1 MDKNSRDYQIL
12 KKAVQCCLEIEH
24 AHGEYGHSYEA
35 FCSNPTY
42 RNAVALCL
50 LQIGELSGKLSEE
63 FKKENQ
69 QIPWHMIK
77 GMKKAVILDYGKIDD
92 ELLWKTAED
101 GLQELR
107 QFCQKELDGGF
118 AFDVRL

>member
-1 MDKNSRDYQIL
+1 
-12 KKAVQCCLEIEH
+12 
-24 AHGEYGHSYEA
+24 
-35 FCSNPTY
+35 
-42 RNAVALCL
+42 
-50 LQIGELSGKLSEE
+50 
-63 FKKENQ
+63 
-69 QIPWHMIK
+69 MIK